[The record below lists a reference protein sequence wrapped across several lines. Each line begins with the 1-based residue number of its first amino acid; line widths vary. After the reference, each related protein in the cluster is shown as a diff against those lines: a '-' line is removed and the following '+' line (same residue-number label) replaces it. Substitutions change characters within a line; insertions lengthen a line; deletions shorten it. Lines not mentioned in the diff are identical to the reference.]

1 MLVTADDGLA
11 ERVGLLRSHGMTT
24 LTWDR
29 HRGHASGYDVVALG
43 FNYRL
48 DEPRAALGQRR
59 LARLDADNARR
70 GELTARY
77 REELAGVV
85 GCTMAPVDGMT
96 SAHHLFT
103 ILLSPGADRDAFR
116 AELAER
122 RIQTSVHYPPV
133 HGFSIH
139 AAPGVSLPLTEDHAA
154 RTVTLPLFAHMTTA
168 QQDLVIEAVRSAVLS
183 PDPAV
188 G

>member
-1 MLVTADDGLA
+1 
-11 ERVGLLRSHGMTT
+11 
-24 LTWDR
+24 
-29 HRGHASGYDVVALG
+29 
-43 FNYRL
+43 
-48 DEPRAALGQRR
+48 
-59 LARLDADNARR
+59 
-70 GELTARY
+70 
-77 REELAGVV
+77 
-85 GCTMAPVDGMT
+85 
-96 SAHHLFT
+96 
-103 ILLSPGADRDAFR
+103 
-116 AELAER
+116 
-122 RIQTSVHYPPV
+122 V